1 VTAGIREHVGRL
13 QRALAGVE
21 RDADALE
28 EWGTDLARVLTR
40 GGRLLAAGNGGS
52 AAHAQHL
59 TGELVGRYRTERRA
73 LSALA
78 LHAETTSLT
87 AIVND
92 YGAEAAF
99 ARQVEAHGRPGDV
112 LLLISTSGRSA
123 NLITAAAAGRREGL
137 EVWGLSGP
145 RPNPLAECCDRCLA
159 VDADTT
165 ATIQEVHQVLVH
177 LLCEAVDARIA
188 ARDERPLRLVGGS
201 SA

>member
-1 VTAGIREHVGRL
+1 MSGEVRSHVGRL
-13 QRALAGVE
+13 RDALAGIE
-21 RDADALE
+21 RDADLVDS
-28 EWGTDLARVLTR
+28 WGCDLARVLLD
-40 GGRLLAAGNGGS
+40 GGRLLVVGNGGS

-59 TGELVGRYRTERRA
+59 SGELVGRYGAERRA

-99 ARQVEAHGRPGDV
+99 ARQVEAHGRLGDV
-112 LLLISTSGRSA
+112 LMMMSTSGRSG
-123 NLITAAAAGRREGL
+123 NLLNAAEAGRRAGL
-137 EVWGLSGP
+137 VTWAMTGP
-145 RPNPLAECCDRCLA
+145 RPNPLADLCDACIA

-177 LLCEAVDARIA
+177 LLCAVVDRQVALH
-188 ARDERPLRLVGGS
+188 DERPLRLVGGG
-201 SA
+201 AG

>member
-1 VTAGIREHVGRL
+1 MTGGVREHVDRL
-13 QRALAGVE
+13 RRALDGLA
-21 RDADALE
+21 RDAGQVEA
-28 EWGTDLARVLTR
+28 WGEDLARVLLR

-59 TGELVGRYRTERRA
+59 TGELVGRYRSERRP

-112 LLLISTSGRSA
+112 LLLISTSGRSG
-123 NLITAAAAGRREGL
+123 NLLTAAEVGRRAGL
-137 EVWGLSGP
+137 TCWALTGP
-145 RPNPLAECCDRCLA
+145 LPNPLAGCCDRA
-159 VDADTT
+159 IGVDADTT

-177 LLCEAVDARIA
+177 LVCAAVDAHVP
-188 ARDERPLRLVGGS
+188 ARVDRPLRLVGGP
-201 SA
+201 A